1 MSKIKS
7 KNTHPPFEVEEYD
20 FGHLSNRD
28 ETGSVFIHVKLNN
41 EQSMH
46 FHFSFHEFIVFHKR
60 KKSEFYKNFVEARQK
75 LSGWGP
81 RYYDLVE
88 NSEEFELDYF
98 TIFKE
103 YLTDHEMTLQAY
115 KNHLETNKIFK
126 QREKHTKEN
135 PPKISNPT
143 PEELAERTQKNIE
156 WEEYCA
162 EQNEMKNSP
171 YEQDRVRLLEIVAD
185 ATDDM
190 YEALKEYFF
199 VEMKHYQKFYPSIM
213 KELEENV
220 FDSFR
225 DFEDRINRMM
235 PYNMQEFDEHYI
247 KWNSEKAFNAEEDIP
262 PSESGAC

>member
-7 KNTHPPFEVEEYD
+7 KKSHPPFEVEEYD
-20 FGHLSNRD
+20 YGHLSNRD
-28 ETGSVFIHVKLNN
+28 ETGSVFIHVKFSNDN
-41 EQSMH
+41 SMH
-46 FHFSFHEFIVFHKR
+46 FHFEFHEFIVFHKR
-60 KKSEFYKNFVEARQK
+60 KKSEFYRNFVEARQK
-75 LSGWGP
+75 LSGWGT

-88 NSEEFELDYF
+88 NSEEFDFDFF
-98 TIFKE
+98 TMFKE
-103 YLTDHEMTLQAY
+103 YLTENEVTLDAY
-115 KNHLETNKIFK
+115 KKHLETLKIFK
-126 QREKHTKEN
+126 QREKHVKEN

-162 EQNEMKNSP
+162 EQNEMRNSP
-171 YEQDRVRLLEIVAD
+171 YEQDRNRLREIVED

-190 YEALKEYFF
+190 YEALREYFF
-199 VEMKHYQKFYPSIM
+199 MKMEHYQKFYPSLM

-225 DFEDRINRMM
+225 DFEERIISMM

-247 KWNSEKAFNAEEDIP
+247 KWNSEKAINVEEDIP
-262 PSESGAC
+262 PSESSAS